1 MENTPMKAVRNPG
14 YRFRRA
20 LFACLCATLLALQAG
35 AAHAGPA
42 PVISAK
48 FVGVPAHVH
57 VTGKYFTPGS
67 PVLVVFDYYPMKK
80 RFVKIIV
87 ATKSGTISVNRAVL
101 SLKCGVETI
110 KITASNPSTNSD
122 SNTATLYFHRHPCS

>member
-1 MENTPMKAVRNPG
+1 MENTPMKAVQNPG
-14 YRFRRA
+14 YRFRHVM
-20 LFACLCATLLALQAG
+20 FACLCAALLALQVG
-35 AAHAGPA
+35 PAHAGPA

-48 FVGVPAHVH
+48 LVGVPVHIH

-67 PVLVVFDYYPMKK
+67 PVLVVFDYYPMKT
-80 RFVKIIV
+80 RYVKIVV

-110 KITASNPSTNSD
+110 KITASNPSTHSD
-122 SNTATLYFHRHPCS
+122 SNMATVYFHRPPCS